1 MKNNQKQETY
11 VTPVCEAQAMETE
24 QVLQTSIM
32 DWGEDPNPL
41 IF

>member
-1 MKNNQKQETY
+1 MRIIKQHETY
-11 VTPVCEAQAMETE
+11 VTPICEAQAMETE